1 MLDVNELQYE
11 RIHHQKELVS
21 TDGEHINGIKTSGI
35 RPNEFHVSKMAS
47 PKQHFPLFIKE
58 YEFRFNYGTP
68 KNQLKVLK
76 LWLREKGII

>member
-1 MLDVNELQYE
+1 
-11 RIHHQKELVS
+11 
-21 TDGEHINGIKTSGI
+21 
-35 RPNEFHVSKMAS
+35 MAS